1 MFIDTRNAVIN
12 SIMCSYIDRLNRLFQ
27 ASERISDTLG
37 CHATTME
44 IVDDVR
50 EDEDLPA
57 LTGKER
63 KEAEKL
69 VDTLAD
75 MDNEQD
81 RLCSLYQNIFGHWP
95 QNSGAG
101 YR

>member
-1 MFIDTRNAVIN
+1 MNIDTNNAVIS

-27 ASERISDTLG
+27 ASERISDALG

-75 MDNEQD
+75 LDNEQD
-81 RLCSLYQNIFGHWP
+81 RLCALYQDLFGRYPHR
-95 QNSGAG
+95 SSAG

>member
-1 MFIDTRNAVIN
+1 MSIDTSNAMIG
-12 SIMCSYIDRLNRLFQ
+12 SIMRAYIKRLNRLFQ

-37 CHATTME
+37 IHATTME
-44 IVDDVR
+44 IVDDMR
-50 EDEDLPA
+50 EGEDLPA

-63 KEAEKL
+63 KEAENL

-75 MDNEQD
+75 LDNEQY
-81 RLCSLYQNIFGHWP
+81 RLCALYQNLFGCWP